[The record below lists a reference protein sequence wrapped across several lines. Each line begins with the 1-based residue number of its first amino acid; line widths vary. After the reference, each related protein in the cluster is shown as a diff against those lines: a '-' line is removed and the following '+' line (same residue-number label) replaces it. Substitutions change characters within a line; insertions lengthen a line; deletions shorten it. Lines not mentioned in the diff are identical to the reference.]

1 MKKEAVSL
9 QHIKKANDWDTVIFL
24 YKSALK
30 EMRTKI
36 DILNDEFQ
44 HFHRYNPIEHIKSRI
59 KTPES
64 IVKKLKR
71 CGHESSVENMVRY
84 INDIAGIRIT
94 CSFTSDI
101 YRLSEM
107 LTSRDDITILSVKD
121 YIRHPKESGYQS
133 YHLLVSVPI
142 FSSDENVNTKVEI
155 QIRTVAQDF
164 WATLEHKMYYKFEGN
179 APSHISKELRE
190 CAEIVSQLDQ
200 KMLQLNTE
208 IQSYGTTS

>member
-1 MKKEAVSL
+1 
-9 QHIKKANDWDTVIFL
+9 
-24 YKSALK
+24 
-30 EMRTKI
+30 
-36 DILNDEFQ
+36 
-44 HFHRYNPIEHIKSRI
+44 
-59 KTPES
+59 
-64 IVKKLKR
+64 
-71 CGHESSVENMVRY
+71 MVRY

-142 FSSDENVNTKVEI
+142 FSSDEIVNTKVEI